1 MNKALSKYFTKV
13 GANIRKRRMSKS
25 LTLKWLADKSG
36 LSIET
41 VADME
46 DGLMAA
52 SNKCVSKV
60 AHALG
65 CHANDLYPPR
75 EDQ

>member
-1 MNKALSKYFTKV
+1 MNKALSKYFT
-13 GANIRKRRMSKS
+13 
-25 LTLKWLADKSG
+25 
-36 LSIET
+36 
-41 VADME
+41 
-46 DGLMAA
+46 
-52 SNKCVSKV
+52 KV